1 MKISEFLRKKRID
14 KGLTQQEVADLIG
27 VSNREIGFYELGIR
41 VPSSNRLILLS
52 KALDFNLND
61 LKVVEF
67 S

>member
-1 MKISEFLRKKRID
+1 MKISEFLRQKRLD
-14 KGLTQQEVADLIG
+14 KGLTQQELSDLIG

-41 VPSSNRLILLS
+41 VPSANRLILLS
-52 KALDFNLND
+52 KALDFNLNE